1 MPIDL
6 IFNIIGAAIS
16 AAGVVVPEVDRI
28 AARREQVAA
37 VCSCNDA
44 MVRRIVAEELA
55 RRNPNGYSSLARN
68 GQHRG

>member
-6 IFNIIGAAIS
+6 IFNIIGACIS
-16 AAGVVVPEVDRI
+16 VAGVVVPEVDRI
-28 AARREQVAA
+28 EAREQAVQA

-55 RRNPNGYSSLARN
+55 KQTHRRVPWHSVSRSGF
-68 GQHRG
+68 